1 VKRNSNDASAG
12 REIEP
17 SPRTAKEETPQEYGP
32 FGNHTDSAFDSA
44 WFAPPDVDLESI
56 T

>member
-1 VKRNSNDASAG
+1 VRRNSSDATAG
-12 REIEP
+12 REVEP
-17 SPRTAKEETPQEYGP
+17 SPRAGKEETAREYGP

-44 WFAPPDVDLESI
+44 WFAPPDVDLDSI